1 MTGLSDS
8 NSFNYC
14 NDFGL
19 MLSWGIPLAKVLL
32 ELEKSQ
38 SSPFF
43 REISEELY
51 NRLLYG
57 STMTEVLEKF
67 PSVF

>member
-1 MTGLSDS
+1 MPARKVSRDDLY
-8 NSFNYC
+8 NYC
-14 NDFGL
+14 IDFGL

-43 REISEELY
+43 RKISEELY
-51 NRLLYG
+51 NRFFYG
-57 STMTEVLEKF
+57 LI
-67 PSVF
+67 